1 MKRGAGWTLLGAA
14 CALAL
19 AALWAAPLLWALSTA
34 LRPEL
39 ETVSTAFHWLPQ
51 QTWTLDAFRQTLSS
65 GNLGRWLFNSFL
77 VALLVTVATM
87 AISLMA
93 AYAFSQL
100 RFRGR
105 AIVFGIAML
114 AFLLPFE
121 ALLVPLFRTMNQLG
135 LINSYAGIV
144 LPQVVS
150 PVAIYVFKQFFDGIP
165 ADFREAATMDGAGP
179 LRVLWSV
186 YLPISGN
193 IVWAM
198 AIVTFIAAWNNFLW
212 PFIVITSN
220 DMMTIPLGLTQTYDA
235 FGVRYA
241 QLMAAALLGALPV
254 ALAYVAFQRRVT
266 QGFLAAS
273 GSNRRTKE
281 SMASV
286 SLRGIRKR
294 YGDNEVIKGVDLEI
308 EDGQFVVFVGP
319 SGCGKSTLLR
329 MIAGLEDISAGTL
342 EWRDAEQRGR
352 AGPARHRDGV
362 PELCAVPAHDGGREH
377 GLRAEAG
384 QGAEGRDRERVGR
397 AAEIL
402 QIEHLLERKP
412 KALSGGQRQRVA
424 IGRAIVASPR
434 CSCSTSRCRT
444 WTPPCAPRPGSN
456 WRACTAS

>member
-1 MKRGAGWTLLGAA
+1 MNGKSNLGWTVIGAA
-14 CALAL
+14 SAVLL

-39 ETVSTAFHWLPQ
+39 ETVSADFHWLP
-51 QTWTLDAFRQTLSS
+51 QTWTLDAFARTLGA
-65 GNLGRWLFNSFL
+65 GNLLRWLFNSAL
-77 VALLVTVATM
+77 VALSVTVVTM

-105 AIVFGIAML
+105 SLLFGLAML

-135 LINSYAGIV
+135 MINSYAGIV

-150 PVAIYVFKQFFDGIP
+150 PVVIYVFKQFFDGIP
-165 ADFREAATMDGAGP
+165 ADFREAAVMDGAGP

-212 PFIVITSN
+212 PFIIVTSN

-254 ALAYVAFQRRVT
+254 ALAYVLFQKKVT

-273 GSNRRTKE
+273 G
-281 SMASV
+281 
-286 SLRGIRKR
+286 L
-294 YGDNEVIKGVDLEI
+294 KG
-308 EDGQFVVFVGP
+308 
-319 SGCGKSTLLR
+319 
-329 MIAGLEDISAGTL
+329 
-342 EWRDAEQRGR
+342 
-352 AGPARHRDGV
+352 
-362 PELCAVPAHDGGREH
+362 
-377 GLRAEAG
+377 
-384 QGAEGRDRERVGR
+384 
-397 AAEIL
+397 
-402 QIEHLLERKP
+402 
-412 KALSGGQRQRVA
+412 
-424 IGRAIVASPR
+424 
-434 CSCSTSRCRT
+434 
-444 WTPPCAPRPGSN
+444 
-456 WRACTAS
+456 

>member
-1 MKRGAGWTLLGAA
+1 MNGRSNVGWTVIGVIAA
-14 CALAL
+14 VVL

-39 ETVSTAFHWLPQ
+39 ETVSSEFHWLP
-51 QTWTLDAFRQTLSS
+51 QTWTLDAFAKTLGA
-65 GNLGRWLFNSFL
+65 GNVLRWLFNSFL
-77 VALLVTVATM
+77 VALLVTVVTM
-87 AISLMA
+87 AISLLA

-105 AIVFGIAML
+105 SILFGIAML

-135 LINSYAGIV
+135 LINTYAGIV

-150 PVAIYVFKQFFDGIP
+150 PVVIYVFKQFFDEIP

-212 PFIVITSN
+212 PFIIVTSN

-241 QLMAAALLGALPV
+241 QLMAAALLGAMPV
-254 ALAYVAFQRRVT
+254 ALAYIAFQRRVT

-273 GSNRRTKE
+273 G
-281 SMASV
+281 
-286 SLRGIRKR
+286 L
-294 YGDNEVIKGVDLEI
+294 KG
-308 EDGQFVVFVGP
+308 
-319 SGCGKSTLLR
+319 
-329 MIAGLEDISAGTL
+329 
-342 EWRDAEQRGR
+342 
-352 AGPARHRDGV
+352 
-362 PELCAVPAHDGGREH
+362 
-377 GLRAEAG
+377 
-384 QGAEGRDRERVGR
+384 
-397 AAEIL
+397 
-402 QIEHLLERKP
+402 
-412 KALSGGQRQRVA
+412 
-424 IGRAIVASPR
+424 
-434 CSCSTSRCRT
+434 
-444 WTPPCAPRPGSN
+444 
-456 WRACTAS
+456 

>member
-1 MKRGAGWTLLGAA
+1 MTIRINARSNIGWSIVGVVAA
-14 CALAL
+14 VVL
-19 AALWAAPLLWALSTA
+19 AALWATPLLWALSTA

-39 ETVSTAFHWLPQ
+39 ETVSSDFHWLP
-51 QTWTLDAFRQTLSS
+51 QTWTLDAFARTLAA
-65 GNLGRWLFNSFL
+65 GNVLRWLFNSFL
-77 VALLVTVATM
+77 VALLVTVVTM

-105 AIVFGIAML
+105 SLLFGIAML

-144 LPQVVS
+144 LPQVVA
-150 PVAIYVFKQFFDGIP
+150 PVVIYVFKQFFDEIP

-212 PFIVITSN
+212 PFIIVTSN

-241 QLMAAALLGALPV
+241 QLMAAALLGAMPV

-273 GSNRRTKE
+273 G
-281 SMASV
+281 
-286 SLRGIRKR
+286 L
-294 YGDNEVIKGVDLEI
+294 KG
-308 EDGQFVVFVGP
+308 
-319 SGCGKSTLLR
+319 
-329 MIAGLEDISAGTL
+329 
-342 EWRDAEQRGR
+342 
-352 AGPARHRDGV
+352 
-362 PELCAVPAHDGGREH
+362 
-377 GLRAEAG
+377 
-384 QGAEGRDRERVGR
+384 
-397 AAEIL
+397 
-402 QIEHLLERKP
+402 
-412 KALSGGQRQRVA
+412 
-424 IGRAIVASPR
+424 
-434 CSCSTSRCRT
+434 
-444 WTPPCAPRPGSN
+444 
-456 WRACTAS
+456 